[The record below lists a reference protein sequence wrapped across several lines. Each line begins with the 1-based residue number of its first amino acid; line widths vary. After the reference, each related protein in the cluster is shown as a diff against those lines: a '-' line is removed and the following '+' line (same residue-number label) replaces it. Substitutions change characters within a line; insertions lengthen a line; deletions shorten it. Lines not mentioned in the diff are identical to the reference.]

1 MINQEEIYKL
11 LQNENWKS
19 LIDVFYK
26 RKDLIKDDLL
36 LTQSLEMTLTVITQ
50 KAIEFEDAPEFID
63 NLESILL
70 LKAGRFIALKPEQEE
85 AIVLAI
91 VNGKKSNLSYC
102 FQYAKLYPDNKM
114 CKEIIAKYEK
124 DLPQKINHT
133 QTQNLTITENKII
146 EEQNDFRKSLFNSLQ
161 EVEFYLALKRVFDT
175 YQVYPNVGLSSIL
188 NFDEL
193 QESLSVKERDFFFKS
208 SVDFVV
214 FEPFRNY
221 FPIYFFE
228 IDSVWHDSEEQKE
241 KDKIKD
247 KIFSVGGQKLYRI
260 RKIDNSIDEREFEKL
275 IIEIREK
282 IE

>member
-26 RKDLIKDDLL
+26 RKDLIKGDLL
-36 LTQSLEMTLTVITQ
+36 LTQSLETTLKVITQ
-50 KAIEFEDAPEFID
+50 KAIELEDEPEFID

-70 LKAGRFIALKPEQEE
+70 LKAGKFIALKPEQEE

-91 VNGKKSNLSYC
+91 ANGKKNNLSYC
-102 FQYAKLYPDNKM
+102 LQYAKLYPDNEI
-114 CKEIIAKYEK
+114 CKGIIAEYEK
-124 DLPQKINHT
+124 DLLQKISHT
-133 QTQNLTITENKII
+133 QTQNLTLTENKII
-146 EEQNDFRKSLFNSLQ
+146 EEQNDLRKSLFNSLQ

-188 NFDEL
+188 NFDKL

-247 KIFSVGGQKLYRI
+247 KIFSVSGQKLYRI

-275 IIEIREK
+275 IREIREK